1 MSVRVATLHSSE
13 ASTRLQ
19 HVLNIGLLSLKI
31 APTDATGKRKAMNR
45 THDGFPTDSSNSVR
59 VVALSRL
66 LASREASI
74 VEASAQTPIGFAFIA
89 ALQTIVLRVAL
100 SHAGAN
106 QGMTELQVQTFFN
119 MACSYVQAKR
129 LYDGGIS
136 LPTLWPHDRAKALL
150 EALLETL
157 SVVRADPQAYAL
169 AQQLLTVPPP
179 PYNDAAAAN
188 LAAVVQTVEAG
199 LVARFVGGG
208 DGGGRGGR
216 SGGRGAGSSSNG
228 ASSSGGPPTPEEELI
243 PVAAAVELPSEVD
256 TRLTLGANA
265 LRLLEARLARV
276 LLPAEVGRLN
286 ELLLDSLTILEGD
299 AARRAEQ
306 VGMPL
311 AAVLVERSG
320 SLLWASVV
328 SAVGFDAVAS
338 VASFGRV
345 LARLAGEFSGALLIA
360 VLDD

>member
-1 MSVRVATLHSSE
+1 M
-13 ASTRLQ
+13 
-19 HVLNIGLLSLKI
+19 
-31 APTDATGKRKAMNR
+31 
-45 THDGFPTDSSNSVR
+45 
-59 VVALSRL
+59 
-66 LASREASI
+66 
-74 VEASAQTPIGFAFIA
+74 
-89 ALQTIVLRVAL
+89 
-100 SHAGAN
+100 
-106 QGMTELQVQTFFN
+106 
-119 MACSYVQAKR
+119 
-129 LYDGGIS
+129 
-136 LPTLWPHDRAKALL
+136 
-150 EALLETL
+150 
-157 SVVRADPQAYAL
+157 
-169 AQQLLTVPPP
+169 
-179 PYNDAAAAN
+179 
-188 LAAVVQTVEAG
+188 
-199 LVARFVGGG
+199 
-208 DGGGRGGR
+208 
-216 SGGRGAGSSSNG
+216 
-228 ASSSGGPPTPEEELI
+228 
-243 PVAAAVELPSEVD
+243 AAAVELPSEVD

-286 ELLLDSLTILEGD
+286 ELLLESLTILEGD